1 MRKIIGR
8 ILQVLGWGCVGWFGV
23 VGGGFSAI
31 YLFGFIATI
40 GREYGGELSV
50 VLPGTVV
57 GIIVGLVVAKLG
69 GKLARHE
76 ARLKV

>member
-50 VLPGTVV
+50 VLPGTVCWNYRRP
-57 GIIVGLVVAKLG
+57 GRSQAW
-69 GKLARHE
+69 GKARQ
-76 ARLKV
+76 A